1 MHQQVVMLPLYIR
14 GVADL
19 DTNSIIISYKQ
30 SLSSMLDTLLHEFAH
45 LIVRDKNH
53 SVKWERTYKS
63 LGGRRVNHRDAF
75 DQQFVNIG
83 YMPNIGN
90 ISGIQNIY

>member
-1 MHQQVVMLPLYIR
+1 MKIAMLPLYIR

-19 DTNSIIISYKQ
+19 ETDSIILSWKQ
-30 SLSSMLDTLLHEFAH
+30 SAKTVWDTVIHELAH
-45 LIVRDKNH
+45 LLVRDKRH
-53 SVKWERTYKS
+53 SSAWLRCYEA
-63 LGGRRVNHRDAF
+63 LGGSRTDHRELF
-75 DQQFVNIG
+75 DQMFLNIG